1 MMSNSQKELN
11 VTPIEIIVMNHSEL
25 SELSSFNIEALEI
38 MSAVLKAVFFFL
50 PYSQNKTP

>member
-1 MMSNSQKELN
+1 MSNSQKELN